1 MAQISSSLRP
11 CAAAVHLALVAARR
25 LRLSASELENQA
37 RK

>member
-1 MAQISSSLRP
+1 MAQISSSLLP

-25 LRLSASELENQA
+25 LSMPPSELENQA

>member
-1 MAQISSSLRP
+1 MAQISSSLLP

-25 LRLSASELENQA
+25 LSMPASELENQA

>member
-1 MAQISSSLRP
+1 MAQISSSLLP

-25 LRLSASELENQA
+25 LSMAASELEDQA